1 MLESLKKPISRE
13 DSDLV
18 GKPSETKRYAPDHI
32 RWSGMKIESIVE
44 ESISEIPCR
53 VSSDPHEWHNDS
65 WTVSTRDSVKL
76 QGR

>member
-1 MLESLKKPISRE
+1 MLEP
-13 DSDLV
+13 
-18 GKPSETKRYAPDHI
+18 PETKRYAPDKI
-32 RWSGMKIESIVE
+32 GMKIESIVK

-53 VSSDPHEWHNDS
+53 VSSDPHEWHNDG